1 MEAEDSCRRRWGLKL
16 ASFIQEAGL
25 PAAERVGALA
35 DAESAWLR
43 AFGRRRGKTL
53 KNRARAWEPVRE
65 WVLRATRKPWPT
77 DASLLLQYLD
87 ERHQGK
93 PMGKTVPQNVLSSL
107 CLLELVG
114 QRLPADRLSSD
125 PLLVESVKAWT
136 MQLETVAEPV
146 KQAEMVTVAMVLSAE
161 VLLVKV
167 GTPAGASLRML
178 HFLADVLGNPA
189 LR

>member
-1 MEAEDSCRRRWGLKL
+1 M
-16 ASFIQEAGL
+16 
-25 PAAERVGALA
+25 
-35 DAESAWLR
+35 
-43 AFGRRRGKTL
+43 
-53 KNRARAWEPVRE
+53 
-65 WVLRATRKPWPT
+65 
-77 DASLLLQYLD
+77 
-87 ERHQGK
+87 
-93 PMGKTVPQNVLSSL
+93 
-107 CLLELVG
+107 
-114 QRLPADRLSSD
+114 PADRLSSD